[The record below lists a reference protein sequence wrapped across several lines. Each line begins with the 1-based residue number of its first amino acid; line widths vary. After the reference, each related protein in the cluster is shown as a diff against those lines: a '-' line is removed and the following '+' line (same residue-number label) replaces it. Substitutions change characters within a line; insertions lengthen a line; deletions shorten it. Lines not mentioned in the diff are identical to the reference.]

1 MAIHLSIMSY
11 AGRVN
16 RDLANATLEAD
27 GGWIDVANSNNMYT
41 PTKCGILAVS
51 GAAAGKSSAIK
62 ILVNDSIVDFSNNL
76 GTTGLYMYVDAFI
89 PAGATAK
96 WRFEGNG
103 ITNASVLFLPLS
115 VRI

>member
-1 MAIHLSIMSY
+1 M
-11 AGRVN
+11 
-16 RDLANATLEAD
+16 ANATLEAD

-62 ILVNDSIVDFSNNL
+62 ILVNDVTVDFSNNL
-76 GTTGLYMYVDAFI
+76 GATGLNMYVDAFI
-89 PAGATAK
+89 PAGAIAA
-96 WRFEGNG
+96 WRFEGDDFAN
-103 ITNASVLFLPLS
+103 TSVLFLPLS